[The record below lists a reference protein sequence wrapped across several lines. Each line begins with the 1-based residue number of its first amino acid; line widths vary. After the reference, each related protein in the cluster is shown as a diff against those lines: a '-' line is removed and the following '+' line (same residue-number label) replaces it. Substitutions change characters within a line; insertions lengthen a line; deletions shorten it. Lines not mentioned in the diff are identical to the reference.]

1 MKTNSTKI
9 NMIDTI
15 GTAALAATFLTIVL
29 LFTWFSNGNY
39 IAHFF

>member
-1 MKTNSTKI
+1 MKTSIMKANII
-9 NMIDTI
+9 NTI
-15 GTAALAATFLTIVL
+15 GNTVLTATFLTIVL

>member
-1 MKTNSTKI
+1 MKANFTKM
-9 NMIDTI
+9 NTIDTI

-39 IAHFF
+39 VAHFF

>member
-15 GTAALAATFLTIVL
+15 GTAALAAIFLTLIL
-29 LFTWFSNGNY
+29 LFTWFSNGTY
-39 IAHFF
+39 IAHFS